1 MNAESYLP
9 FVRKIANRIARRV
22 PHSVEI
28 DDLMGAGTVGLLEA
42 LDRFDPASGRS
53 FETYAEFR
61 VKGAILDELRRADPL
76 NRSARSA
83 QRRVAAKK
91 AELTSAFGRPPE
103 TEEVAAAMNTSVDAF
118 VTKLSPLD
126 GYRHVPLDLDAMG
139 PEGEV
144 VTQEDLL
151 GKQEIV
157 RLVRDS
163 VGKLNQ
169 RQQLVLSLYYVEE
182 LSQAQI
188 GEMLGVTESRVCQI
202 LGETVKALRS
212 KVCRATA

>member
-42 LDRFDPASGRS
+42 LDRFDPDSGRS

-76 NRSARSA
+76 NRTARST
-83 QRRVAAKK
+83 QRRVAAKT
-91 AELTSAFGRPPE
+91 AQLTSTFGRPPE

-118 VTKLSPLD
+118 MIKMSPLD
-126 GYRHVPLDLDAMG
+126 SYRHVPIDLDAIG
-139 PEGEV
+139 PEGEI

-157 RLVRDS
+157 RLVRES
-163 VGKLNQ
+163 VSRLTQ

-182 LSQAQI
+182 LSQSQI

-212 KVCRATA
+212 KVSHATA